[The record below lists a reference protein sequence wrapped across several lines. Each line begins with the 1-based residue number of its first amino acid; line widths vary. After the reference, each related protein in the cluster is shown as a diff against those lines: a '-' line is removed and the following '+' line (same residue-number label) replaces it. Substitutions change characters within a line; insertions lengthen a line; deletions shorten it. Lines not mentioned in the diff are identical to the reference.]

1 MSKLFFKL
9 LGPVK
14 EDILKAS
21 KLPLDQ
27 AVPAFEAYD
36 LFRPTHFSHLPSL
49 SSHFLFQN
57 FL

>member
-27 AVPAFEAYD
+27 AIPTFEAYD
-36 LFRPTHFSHLPSL
+36 LFHSTHLPSPFL
-49 SSHFLFQN
+49 SFLFTKTC
-57 FL
+57 